1 MLTAL
6 SFSPPTI
13 HRLLRC
19 TQGTMPNSWTCLLLK
34 DKMQKGEF
42 RANNHCAVSGKILPS
57 GSPQMHA
64 FTASLAGS
72 FLQEQDHPA
81 GENYNPDNPAFS
93 CRSIQW
99 KRCPGKSCS
108 TVSSAV
114 PFVCTEVKCATLT
127 LQTPLGQARATLS
140 RHVTTGGGGE
150 DYPLFSPR
158 SQVLLFLVYSSLS

>member
-1 MLTAL
+1 MYPRDYAQFLNV
-6 SFSPPTI
+6 SS
-13 HRLLRC
+13 
-19 TQGTMPNSWTCLLLK
+19 LK

-64 FTASLAGS
+64 FTASLAVS

-81 GENYNPDNPAFS
+81 GENYNPTFS

-99 KRCPGKSCS
+99 KRCPEKSCS

-114 PFVCTEVKCATLT
+114 PFVCTEVKRATLT
-127 LQTPLGQARATLS
+127 LQTPLGQARATLN
-140 RHVTTGGGGE
+140 RHVTTVGVGGE

-158 SQVLLFLVYSSLS
+158 SQVLLFLVYSSVS